1 MASEISAGNSL
12 GPVYFWRET
21 EVPFGFLSQ
30 WYESPFEVDGV
41 TYQSAEMW
49 MMIEK
54 ARLFGDVVSLKMCM
68 ESVLSWRLREAVCFR
83 R

>member
-1 MASEISAGNSL
+1 MASEISGNKSD

-41 TYQSAEMW
+41 TYQSTEMW
-49 MMIEK
+49 MMLQK
-54 ARLFGDVVSLKMCM
+54 AKVFNDKVIPHAFLPADRGTFAYIWIQGD
-68 ESVLSWRLREAVCFR
+68 
-83 R
+83 

>member
-1 MASEISAGNSL
+1 MASEISGKTSD

-41 TYQSAEMW
+41 TYQSTEMW
-49 MMIEK
+49 MMLQKAKLFEDKVAIE
-54 ARLFGDVVSLKMCM
+54 LLVSQIST
-68 ESVLSWRLREAVCFR
+68 EYTEVGI
-83 R
+83 